1 MKLERVGMTLLAI
14 LLLLGAGTLQAQAP
28 EDSRWS
34 VSLENRLET
43 WYSSNDGGHLGL
55 GTLVPKASFHVGDR
69 WRIDGAFGATF
80 SDGLDTLTLFP
91 GARRYYFESD
101 DRRWR
106 LSGGLD
112 LEIELGDSGRDRPFT
127 LPDGTVFR
135 NTSPDPLLGARIV
148 PIEME
153 YWLHRRGAFTLGFDV
168 GGQLFDGG
176 DVEYDGAGLL
186 AGFRLR
192 LD

>member
-1 MKLERVGMTLLAI
+1 MKLERVGMTLLSI
-14 LLLLGAGTLQAQAP
+14 LVLAAGAVQAQAP
-28 EDSRWS
+28 EESRWS

-43 WYSSNDGGHLGL
+43 GYSSTEGSHLGL
-55 GTLVPKASFHVGDR
+55 GSFVPKASYHVGDR
-69 WRIDGAFGATF
+69 WRIDGAFGFTT
-80 SDGLDTLTLFP
+80 SDGLHSFTLFP
-91 GARRYYFESD
+91 GVRRYYFESG

-112 LEIELGDSGRDRPFT
+112 LEIEIVDSVRDRVFE
-127 LPDGTVFR
+127 LPDGTTLR

-168 GGQLFDGG
+168 GGQLFEGG
-176 DVEYDGAGLL
+176 DVEYGGAGFL